1 MNWIKMLI
9 GGGAM
14 FVAFCI
20 TLALAGY
27 KLDEKPFID
36 ELAEVMV
43 SALKVLALIAL
54 FVAGF
59 YMIFTACA

>member
-9 GGGAM
+9 GGGAI
-14 FVAFCI
+14 FVALCI
-20 TLALAGY
+20 TLAWTGY

-36 ELAEVMV
+36 ELAAVMV
-43 SALKVLALIAL
+43 SALKVLALIAM

-59 YMIFTACA
+59 YMIFTARA